1 MSKLPALSMATP
13 KQSTHTHTQRT
24 VEKRGACYLSITV
37 TSRRIE
43 PLDYS
48 FRLPSHSSPV
58 STKQPCTHFS
68 HVPESQSM
76 AAALF
81 WGRPFSN
88 RRGAATVERPQ
99 PLSLSRCMLLFFVV
113 SKKRESLPSAIFFSF
128 LCPNSR
134 LGKFPVSL
142 SFCPSLVS
150 FNFIFPP
157 CFLGPVPSA
166 IGPIV
171 VVCGSAGLGY
181 KPLRA

>member
-24 VEKRGACYLSITV
+24 VDKRGACYLSITV

-43 PLDYS
+43 PPDYS

-128 LCPNSR
+128 FVSKFTPWEISR
-134 LGKFPVSL
+134 LSL
-142 SFCPSLVS
+142 SLFLSVSRFVQFLFSLPVFS
-150 FNFIFPP
+150 VR
-157 CFLGPVPSA
+157 FLPQ
-166 IGPIV
+166 
-171 VVCGSAGLGY
+171 
-181 KPLRA
+181 